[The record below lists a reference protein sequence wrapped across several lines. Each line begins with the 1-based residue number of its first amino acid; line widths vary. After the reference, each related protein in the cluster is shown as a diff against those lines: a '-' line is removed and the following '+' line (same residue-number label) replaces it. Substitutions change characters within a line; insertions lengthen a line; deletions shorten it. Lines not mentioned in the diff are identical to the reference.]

1 MLYYFNKYDARRVTP
16 IIFSQCPVFGQ
27 DFVLIY
33 RTRLRSILKQKINTA
48 IMEKFMMI
56 IREDLAR
63 MRHLTDEE
71 RFSNIP
77 MMLRWVDSLIETG
90 NYIKGEPLLIKGR
103 YVSKD
108 QILSDGPFIEA
119 REGISGYEIIW
130 AENIEQ
136 AAAIAQTCPLVQQGL
151 AVREVRPIATIY
163 SVNNE

>member
-1 MLYYFNKYDARRVTP
+1 MSGLWTEYCLLNRK
-16 IIFSQCPVFGQ
+16 
-27 DFVLIY
+27 
-33 RTRLRSILKQKINTA
+33 LKRQ
-48 IMEKFMMI
+48 IMEKFMLI
-56 IREDLAR
+56 VREDLAK
-63 MRHLTDEE
+63 MRKLTDEE

-90 NYIKGEPLLIKGR
+90 NYIRGEPLLTKGR

-136 AAAIAQTCPLVQQGL
+136 AAAIAQTCPLVQSGL

>member
-1 MLYYFNKYDARRVTP
+1 
-16 IIFSQCPVFGQ
+16 
-27 DFVLIY
+27 
-33 RTRLRSILKQKINTA
+33 
-48 IMEKFMMI
+48 MEKFMLI
-56 IREDLAR
+56 IREDLDR
-63 MRHLTDEE
+63 MRKLTDEE

-90 NYIKGEPLLIKGR
+90 NYIRGEPLLTKGR

-130 AENIEQ
+130 AENLEQ
-136 AAAIAQTCPLVQQGL
+136 AAAIAQTCPLVQSGL

-163 SVNNE
+163 SVSNE

>member
-1 MLYYFNKYDARRVTP
+1 
-16 IIFSQCPVFGQ
+16 
-27 DFVLIY
+27 
-33 RTRLRSILKQKINTA
+33 
-48 IMEKFMMI
+48 MEKFMMI
-56 IREDLAR
+56 IREDLG
-63 MRHLTDEE
+63 MLNKMTDEE

-77 MMLRWVDSLIETG
+77 MMLKWVDSLIESG

-119 REGISGYEIIW
+119 HEGISGYEIIR

-136 AAAIAQTCPLVQQGL
+136 AAAIAQTCPLVQSGL

-163 SVNNE
+163 GVSNE

>member
-1 MLYYFNKYDARRVTP
+1 
-16 IIFSQCPVFGQ
+16 
-27 DFVLIY
+27 
-33 RTRLRSILKQKINTA
+33 
-48 IMEKFMMI
+48 MEKFMLI
-56 IREDLAR
+56 IREDLEKLGQ
-63 MRHLTDEE
+63 MTEEE

-77 MMLRWVDSLIETG
+77 IMLKWVDSLIESG

-119 REGISGYEIIW
+119 REGISGYEIIR

-151 AVREVRPIATIY
+151 AVREVRPIATTY
-163 SVNNE
+163 GVNND

>member
-1 MLYYFNKYDARRVTP
+1 
-16 IIFSQCPVFGQ
+16 
-27 DFVLIY
+27 
-33 RTRLRSILKQKINTA
+33 
-48 IMEKFMMI
+48 MEKFMMI
-56 IREDLAR
+56 IREDLS
-63 MRHLTDEE
+63 MLGKMTDEE

-77 MMLRWVDSLIETG
+77 MMLRWVDSLIESG

-119 REGISGYEIIW
+119 REGISGYEIIR

-151 AVREVRPIATIY
+151 AVREIRPIAAIY
-163 SVNNE
+163 GVNND